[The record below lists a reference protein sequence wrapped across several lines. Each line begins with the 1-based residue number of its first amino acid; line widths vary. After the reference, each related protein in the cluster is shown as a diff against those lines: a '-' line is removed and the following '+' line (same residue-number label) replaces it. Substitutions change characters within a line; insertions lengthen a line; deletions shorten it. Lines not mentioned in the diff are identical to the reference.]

1 MRRSKRS
8 GARRPGALWL
18 TAATASAGVGLCVGL
33 AGAATQGQGAGG
45 GAGAETTRQGHGG
58 DGTPNIFQP
67 PEDVEQEDP
76 TLPPG
81 SIDVE
86 LRDADDHGVAGEVVT
101 LGALINSIAKGDT
114 RKHFQMTT
122 DARGRAVFSGLEMAS
137 NIAYRVSSGYQGGSF
152 AATPF
157 QLPQGKALRV
167 VLHVYPVTR
176 SLTEALVV
184 SQAVLAIEL
193 RDDRLQIEEALT
205 IYNLGRTAWQ
215 PEDVNIGLPG
225 GFTGF
230 SFQASM
236 TDQAVEEIDGSAR
249 LRGTF
254 PPGQHALEFRWQFPW
269 GGEKD
274 LEFEAGL
281 PPHTAIARVLMPSS
295 GAVTLA
301 VADFPPA
308 QVLRNSTGQPFL
320 VTEVRVRPDE
330 KLQSARVVLHDL
342 PTPGPGR
349 LIATTVASFAVGMG
363 LFLAFLRQKRST
375 GEVGPEDARSSLLEE
390 LARLEDAHEAGDVG
404 ARTYERAR
412 RELIDALAFSLAA
425 HGRS

>member
-1 MRRSKRS
+1 MRRIKRS
-8 GARRPGALWL
+8 GARPAAVWL

-33 AGAATQGQGAGG
+33 AGAVTQGQGAGG
-45 GAGAETTRQGHGG
+45 RAGTQVTGQGHGG

-67 PEDVEQEDP
+67 PEDVEQEDL

-81 SIDVE
+81 SIGVE

-122 DARGRAVFSGLEMAS
+122 DAHGRAVFSGLEMAS

-176 SLTEALVV
+176 SLSEALVV

-205 IYNLGRTAWQ
+205 LYNLGRTAWQ
-215 PEDVNIGLPG
+215 PEDVNIGLPA

-254 PPGQHALEFRWQFPW
+254 PPGQHAIEFRWQFPW

-320 VTEVRVRPDE
+320 VTEIRMRPDE
-330 KLQSARVVLHDL
+330 KLQSARITLHDL

-363 LFLAFLRQKRST
+363 LFLAFLRQKRSSGDT
-375 GEVGPEDARSSLLEE
+375 GPEHARSSLLEE
-390 LARLEDAHEAGDVG
+390 LARLEDAHEVGDVG
-404 ARTYERAR
+404 VRTYERAR

>member
-1 MRRSKRS
+1 
-8 GARRPGALWL
+8 LWL
-18 TAATASAGVGLCVGL
+18 AATAAAAMGLYVGF
-33 AGAATQGQGAGG
+33 AWAATGDTGPGSA
-45 GAGAETTRQGHGG
+45 HGG
-58 DGTPNIFQP
+58 DGATNIFQP

-81 SIDVE
+81 SIGVE
-86 LRDADDHGVAGEVVT
+86 LHDADDHGVPGEVVT

-122 DARGRAVFSGLEMAS
+122 DQRGRAVFSGLEMAS
-137 NIAYRVSSGYQGGSF
+137 NIAYRVSSSYQGGSF

-176 SLTEALVV
+176 SLAAALVV
-184 SQAVLAIEL
+184 SQAVLAVEL

-215 PEDVNIGLPG
+215 PEDVNIALPA
-225 GFTGF
+225 GFTAF
-230 SFQASM
+230 NFQASM

-295 GAVTLA
+295 GTVKL
-301 VADFPPA
+301 VATDFPPA
-308 QVLRNSTGQPFL
+308 QVLRNSTGQAFL
-320 VTEVRVRPDE
+320 VTELRMRPDE
-330 KLQSARVVLHDL
+330 KLQSVRVGLHDL
-342 PTPGPGR
+342 PSPGPGR
-349 LIATTVASFAVGMG
+349 LIATTVATFAVGVG
-363 LFLAFLRQKRST
+363 LFMAFSRQKRSSADA
-375 GEVGPEDARSSLLEE
+375 GPVDVRSSLLEE
-390 LARLEDAHEAGDVG
+390 LALLEAAHAAGDVG

-412 RELIDALAFSLAA
+412 RELIDALALSLTA
-425 HGRS
+425 HGHP